1 MAVTVSRLK
10 DFVETIP
17 SGGMVVRLAYNA
29 NNDVEYAGY
38 APPGSANDSAI
49 WRITKFYYD
58 GSLMSGQRYAD
69 GNLNYDNVWINRDA
83 LSYS

>member
-1 MAVTVSRLK
+1 MAVTINRLN
-10 DFVETIP
+10 DFVLTMP
-17 SGGMVVRLAYNA
+17 SGGFVVRLAYNV
-29 NNDVEYAGY
+29 NNDLEYAGY
-38 APPGSANDSAI
+38 APPGIANEDPY

-69 GNLNYDNVWINRDA
+69 GNLNFDNVWINRDA

>member
-1 MAVTVSRLK
+1 MAVTVNRLK
-10 DFVETIP
+10 DYVSIIP
-17 SGGMVVRLAYNA
+17 SGGYIVRLAYNV

-38 APPGSANDSAI
+38 APAGTSNASAE

-58 GSLMSGQRYAD
+58 GTLMSGQRYAD
-69 GNLNYDNVWINRDA
+69 GNINFDNVWENRVS